1 MWFSSG
7 FSLNFQITA
16 MRNFV
21 ILLGAVLL
29 IGSIDVTSSFRL
41 RRLSRANGIFAVNLY
56 SKLIDGE
63 DGKNV
68 FFSPFRYDYLISP

>member
-1 MWFSSG
+1 MPISV
-7 FSLNFQITA
+7 QIAA
-16 MRNFV
+16 MRNFS

-41 RRLSRANGIFAVNLY
+41 RRLSRANGNFAVNLY

-68 FFSPFRYDYLISP
+68 FFSPFRYEYLKSLRRVIL

>member
-1 MWFSSG
+1 
-7 FSLNFQITA
+7 
-16 MRNFV
+16 MRNLL

-29 IGSIDVTSSFRL
+29 IGSIDVTSSLRL
-41 RRLSRANGIFAVNLY
+41 WRLSRANGNFAVNLY

-68 FFSPFRYDYLISP
+68 FCSPFR

>member
-1 MWFSSG
+1 
-7 FSLNFQITA
+7 
-16 MRNFV
+16 MRNLL

-29 IGSIDVTSSFRL
+29 IGAIDVTSSLRL
-41 RRLSRANGIFAVNLY
+41 WRLSRANGNVAVNLY

-68 FFSPFRYDYLISP
+68 FFSPFR